1 MAYKNK
7 RRGEAV
13 IDNKLIYNHY
23 YNRLMELAI
32 SRFQWNNLPDSVDSR
47 FLEITLCNYGFAI
60 FFKDE
65 VMGYLA
71 LKSMINGPLN
81 VYNIPVRRKAYA
93 NNGYQKELNE
103 NDSVIIYNNMMHTNV
118 NTDLKIFADKL
129 YQIDRTLMVNINAQ
143 KTPVAILC
151 DENQRLTMMNL
162 YAKYEGNEPFIFGS
176 KNLDLKSIQSI
187 NTQAPYIADKLWET
201 KTQLWNEA
209 MTYLGI
215 SNVSMVKKER
225 LVTDEVSRNM
235 GATVASRYSE
245 LRERQRAC
253 DRINKMFGLNVS
265 VEFNSD
271 VLAYTDEGII
281 GDESQTF
288 AEQDKL
294 EV

>member
-13 IDNKLIYNHY
+13 IDNKLIYSHY

-32 SRFQWNNLPDSVDSR
+32 SRFQWNNLPDTVDAR

-103 NDSVIIYNNMMHTNV
+103 SDSVIIYNNMMHTNV

-265 VEFNSD
+265 VEYNSD
-271 VLAYTDEGII
+271 VLAYSDDELLDDAGEIN
-281 GDESQTF
+281 GEDRM
-288 AEQDKL
+288 

>member
-32 SRFQWNNLPDSVDSR
+32 SRFQWNNLPDTVDAR

-81 VYNIPVRRKAYA
+81 VYNIPIRRKAYA

-103 NDSVIIYNNMMHTNV
+103 SDSVIIYNNMMHTNV

-245 LRERQRAC
+245 LSERQRAC

-271 VLAYTDEGII
+271 VLAYADEEII

>member
-1 MAYKNK
+1 MGYKNK

-32 SRFQWNNLPDSVDSR
+32 SRFQWNNLPDTVDAR

-103 NDSVIIYNNMMHTNV
+103 SDSVIIYNNMMHTNV

-265 VEFNSD
+265 VEYNSD
-271 VLAYTDEGII
+271 VLAYSDEELLDDAGELN
-281 GDESQTF
+281 DE
-288 AEQDKL
+288 DIM

>member
-32 SRFQWNNLPDSVDSR
+32 SRFQWNNLPDTVDAR

-103 NDSVIIYNNMMHTNV
+103 SDSVIIYNNMMHTNV

-265 VEFNSD
+265 VEYNSD
-271 VLAYTDEGII
+271 VLAYSDEELLDDAGEMN
-281 GDESQTF
+281 DE
-288 AEQDKL
+288 DRM